1 MSSAVDP
8 SASGPELSPAPDA
21 HPHRWLVRSLI
32 GVATVLGVVAIFAIW
47 ANRQLLDTGYWTT
60 TNAKLIESPPI
71 REAVSGYLTEQ
82 LYANVDVAGELGK
95 ELPSELRPLA
105 APAAGA
111 LKDVVQKG
119 INLLLERPQ
128 VQELWRKANQVTH
141 AEFVRLIENK
151 GSVVKTPGKGEV
163 VLDLRPMLGEV
174 ADKVGAPSSLVSKIP
189 PNVAQLRIVK
199 AKQLETAQNGVNLLR
214 SLAVILPLL
223 VIAMFALAVY
233 LARGRR
239 RKTLIEV
246 GTAFIGAGLVVV
258 VARGIIGEKVVNSLA
273 TTEAVR
279 PAAQAA
285 WSIGTSVLGDIAWS
299 TVFIGI
305 PVILAGLLAGPTRTA
320 TRLRHLMAPYLRDR
334 PDITFGAVALLLL
347 LLFAWGPI
355 VATRTLSGIAI
366 IIVLAVFGAEMLRR
380 QTAKE
385 FPDAHVTATMLG
397 GGGHETHMRHH
408 DPLPDTKPL
417 APSAAPGATSTI
429 APRESVPPPDAD
441 ATPDADVTPVTH
453 RDPTPP
459 PSDPPDTT

>member
-1 MSSAVDP
+1 MSAALP
-8 SASGPELSPAPDA
+8 

-32 GVATVLGVVAIFAIW
+32 GVATVLGVVAIFAVW
-47 ANRQLLDTGYWTT
+47 ANRQLLDTGYWTR

-82 LYANVDVAGELGK
+82 LYTNVDVAGELKKG
-95 ELPSELRPLA
+95 LPSELQPLA

-151 GSVVKTPGKGEV
+151 GSVVKLPGGGAV

-174 ADKVGAPSSLVSKIP
+174 AEKVGASPTIVNKIP
-189 PNVAQLRIVK
+189 PKVAQLRIVTS
-199 AKQLETAQNGVNLLR
+199 KQLNTMQNAVNLLR
-214 SLAVILPLL
+214 SLALILPLL
-223 VIAMFALAVY
+223 VVTLFALSVY

-239 RKTLIEV
+239 RHTLIAV
-246 GTAFIGAGLVVV
+246 GTAFIGAGLGVV
-258 VARGIIGEKVVNSLA
+258 VARGIIGDKVVNSLA

-285 WSIGTSVLGDIAWS
+285 WSIGTSVLADVAWA
-299 TVFIGI
+299 TVFIGV
-305 PVILAGLLAGPTRTA
+305 PVILAGLLAGPSKTA
-320 TRLRHLMAPYLRDR
+320 VTSRRLMAPYLRDR
-334 PDITFGAVALLLL
+334 PDITFGTVALLLL

-366 IIVLAVFGAEMLRR
+366 IIVLAVFGTEMLRR
-380 QTAKE
+380 QTAQE
-385 FPDAHVTATMLG
+385 FPDAHVTAATAG
-397 GGGHETHMRHH
+397 GPPAPPRPPAQSSPSPAPPEGDPET
-408 DPLPDTKPL
+408 K
-417 APSAAPGATSTI
+417 GTS
-429 APRESVPPPDAD
+429 
-441 ATPDADVTPVTH
+441 
-453 RDPTPP
+453 
-459 PSDPPDTT
+459 